1 MENILLQHLGG
12 FKSDKEKQK
21 VYESLAFLGLYHYY
35 SFFSHDTV
43 VRRDNLVTLTSKY
56 FVSLLTHVTYTV
68 CRQMIV

>member
-1 MENILLQHLGG
+1 MENILLQHLGA

-35 SFFSHDTV
+35 SFFSHDTA

-56 FVSLLTHVTYTV
+56 FESLLTHVTYTV
-68 CRQMIV
+68 CPQMIV